1 MIERICEKPEI
12 YNIHIP
18 LPNNPLKNLNCYV
31 MKTDAG
37 SLVIDTGF
45 AKQECLDALTAGLRE
60 LDVDMDHATLYIT
73 HLHADH
79 TGLVDCI
86 RTNQTRV
93 IMGAEDYRYMGRIFN
108 DEIWTEYNR
117 RLIEEGF
124 PAEDILTQKK
134 ENPVVIYA
142 PKEIFAAESIKDGE
156 SFFVGDYEFESVST
170 PGHTPGNTCLYLKKE
185 KIMFTGDHILFDI
198 SPNITCWP
206 FVRNSLEDYLIS
218 LDKITSYDIDLA
230 LPAHRKNEMDV
241 YERIAQL
248 KSHHH
253 KRLQEIFAVVKKQ
266 DYQNA
271 YEIAGQLKWSLR
283 ENTWQTCPIRQRWF
297 ATGETLSHLDYLVQM
312 NRIIKVKDGDLFVYR
327 AK

>member
-1 MIERICEKPEI
+1 MIEKICETPEI
-12 YNIHIP
+12 YSIHIP

-31 MKTDAG
+31 IKTDAG
-37 SLVIDTGF
+37 SLVVDTGF

-60 LDVDMDHATLYIT
+60 LDIDMDHATLYIT

-86 RTNQTRV
+86 RTDQTRV
-93 IMGAEDYRYMGRIFN
+93 IMGAEDYHYMERIFN
-108 DEIWTEYNR
+108 DEIWSEYNR
-117 RLIEEGF
+117 RLIAEGF
-124 PAEDILTQKK
+124 PAADIQTQKK

-142 PKEIFAAESIKDGE
+142 PKAVFPAEPIKDGE
-156 SFFVGDYEFESVST
+156 SFFVGDYEFESLAT

-206 FVRNSLEDYLIS
+206 FVRNALEDYLIS
-218 LDKITSYDIDLA
+218 LDKIAGYDITLA
-230 LPAHRKNEMDV
+230 LPAHRKNDIDV

-248 KSHHH
+248 KKHHV
-253 KRLQEIFAVVKKQ
+253 KRLENIFEVVKKK

-271 YEIAGQLKWSLR
+271 YEIAGQLQWSLR
-283 ENTWQTCPIRQRWF
+283 ENTWQTCAIRQRWF
-297 ATGETLSHLDYLVQM
+297 ATGETLSHLDYLVLI
-312 NRIIKVKDGDLFVYR
+312 NRIVRVKDGELFVYR
-327 AK
+327 VK